1 MQIFGRVGR
10 NASTAAGFQ
19 VQLFMKQNTCSLLLS
34 VALMLLMPLFSL
46 AQNEDTLQQKKGF
59 IQKSSLIALPIVF
72 YTPETRLGGGAA
84 ALYTFRFAR
93 ESAESRPS
101 QLQFGLAYTQEKQ
114 VLSYLPFDIYVQD
127 EKWYISGELGYYRYV
142 YRFFGLGNETPTESE
157 TFEATYPRLQL
168 NAQYMVRPQLYLGT
182 WYWMDDYRITKR
194 EEGGALSKAEIPGR
208 EGGFISGL
216 GLIVNYDSRN
226 HIFYPTTGQ
235 RLQFRTFFNR
245 KQLGSRFN
253 FDRYTMD
260 WSYYFPVG
268 KGVMATNVVGEFL
281 SGEVPFQQLAL
292 IGGPRRMRGFFEGRF
307 RDKSLWILQAE
318 YRRVIKGI
326 FGMAVFGGMGNVA
339 PQASKLF
346 REKVHLAYGLGL
358 RIRLS
363 KQDKINLRI
372 DVGWNEEG
380 NLSPYL
386 TVAEAF

>member
-1 MQIFGRVGR
+1 M
-10 NASTAAGFQ
+10 
-19 VQLFMKQNTCSLLLS
+19 
-34 VALMLLMPLFSL
+34 
-46 AQNEDTLQQKKGF
+46 
-59 IQKSSLIALPIVF
+59 
-72 YTPETRLGGGAA
+72 
-84 ALYTFRFAR
+84 
-93 ESAESRPS
+93 
-101 QLQFGLAYTQEKQ
+101 
-114 VLSYLPFDIYVQD
+114 
-127 EKWYISGELGYYRYV
+127 
-142 YRFFGLGNETPTESE
+142 
-157 TFEATYPRLQL
+157 
-168 NAQYMVRPQLYLGT
+168 
-182 WYWMDDYRITKR
+182 
-194 EEGGALSKAEIPGR
+194 
-208 EGGFISGL
+208 
-216 GLIVNYDSRN
+216 
-226 HIFYPTTGQ
+226 
-235 RLQFRTFFNR
+235 
-245 KQLGSRFN
+245 
-253 FDRYTMD
+253 
-260 WSYYFPVG
+260 
-268 KGVMATNVVGEFL
+268 GEFL